1 MTDTTPAN
9 DETEELFE
17 QALVI
22 AEKHLDAAAEEAGD
36 LADYV
41 AVAMI
46 EVAVNQAIDVA
57 GHEDI
62 VSVLRDLADQIEQ
75 DIGEGS
81 DEEA

>member
-1 MTDTTPAN
+1 MTNPPNNPPAN

-17 QALVI
+17 KALVI
-22 AEKHLDAAAEEAGD
+22 AEKHLDAACEESGD

-75 DIGEGS
+75 DIAA
-81 DEEA
+81 EE